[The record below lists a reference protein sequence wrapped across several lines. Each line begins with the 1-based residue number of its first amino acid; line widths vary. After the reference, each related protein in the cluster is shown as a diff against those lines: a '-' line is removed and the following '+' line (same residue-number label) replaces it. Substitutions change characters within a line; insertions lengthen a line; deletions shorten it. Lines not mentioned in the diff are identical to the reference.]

1 LVLPEKQ
8 RSTLRICLDIIT
20 AVKDLQNAKSTHI
33 LNKANLSH
41 DRLVKYLDQLT
52 VHGLIEARMEGES
65 KYYVITPKG
74 VQFLIEMR
82 RADEFVAGF
91 GLTL

>member
-1 LVLPEKQ
+1 MVLPEKQ

-20 AVKDLQNAKSTHI
+20 TVKDLQNAKPTHI

-52 VHGLIEARMEGES
+52 AHGLIEARTEGES
-65 KYYVITPKG
+65 RYYVITPKG

-82 RADEFVAGF
+82 TAEEFVAGF